1 MYAHRNI
8 TVILSGRYMK
18 KAGLQIRK
26 QHTNAFK
33 DKFNFYGF
41 CIHVQ
46 IFSVQFAGR
55 DTALAF

>member
-8 TVILSGRYMK
+8 TVILPGRCMK
-18 KAGLQIRK
+18 EAGLQIRE
-26 QHTNAFK
+26 QYTNTFK
-33 DKFNFYGF
+33 DKFNLYGF

-46 IFSVQFAGR
+46 IFSVEFAGR